1 MSLALSQKST
11 FSFGGFSYYVTG
23 VTVEAPQPEIV
34 DMTGASDGVTTINLV
49 PTGAYTSPG
58 KVTVEAFGFANPK
71 SLVGT
76 EGAAAFST
84 QAGSFSVQAICDSA
98 SVEAQVGQ
106 MLRIRFTL
114 IVKES

>member
-11 FSFGGFSYYVTG
+11 FTFGGFSYYVTG
-23 VTVEAPQPEIV
+23 VTVDAPQPEIV
-34 DMTGASDGVTTINLV
+34 NMTGMFDGVTTVNLV
-49 PTGAYTSPG
+49 PTGGYSSPG
-58 KVTVEAFGFANPK
+58 KVTVEAFGFGNPK
-71 SLVGT
+71 SIVGM
-76 EGAAAFST
+76 EGTAAFST

-114 IVKES
+114 VVKES